1 MLDSLLAA
9 EQDLRQI
16 AEQKVRDLHGALRLA
31 AYTFAGEAFEEVIQ
45 ADQTAVEHWSA
56 EEWIAFLQEAAPVG
70 HGWNDAK
77 VLGQRLTEVRAERDM
92 LLAERA
98 QMRER
103 VALLEE
109 RVKEMGRPEPGPE
122 IPSPARAPEPAPPP
136 ESSSELHPA
145 SKDGG
150 YRFRWPKV
158 PTRPPARYARE
169 LSGHSWP
176 RKGMALALIASG
188 ISLRRE
194 AQVRM
199 AQRFGTTVKAGSMR
213 RYFERLE
220 ESGLL
225 EGEIVRVH
233 LARTK
238 LLWLSRRGQ
247 SVCEA
252 CGMDLRETDYQR
264 VLRLHGGGSQ
274 RQHAAEVAT
283 FAFQARRRGLGVEV
297 VPQVEGRAAP
307 DAAVAEGDGTRV
319 YVEVESR
326 GGHETAPK
334 WRNQVDLQGFVALC
348 TVTRKQQER
357 IVADI
362 KGLGLPGRAACLEV
376 LMQDKEA
383 SGELWTEEWQ

>member
-1 MLDSLLAA
+1 MIDSLLAA

-16 AEQKVRDLHGALRLA
+16 AEQKARDLHGALRLA

-77 VLGQRLTEVRAERDM
+77 VLGHRLTEVTAERDM
-92 LLAERA
+92 LLTERA
-98 QMRER
+98 RMRER
-103 VALLEE
+103 LTLLEE
-109 RVKEMGRPEPGPE
+109 RARTMACQEPCPPRP
-122 IPSPARAPEPAPPP
+122 IPVPPSESVYESP
-136 ESSSELHPA
+136 SA
-145 SKDGG
+145 SPSNT

-158 PTRPPARYARE
+158 PARPPARYARE
-169 LSGHSWP
+169 LSGNSWP

-220 ESGLL
+220 QKGLL
-225 EGEIVRVH
+225 EGEIVRIH

-238 LLWLSRRGQ
+238 FLWLSRKGQ

-264 VLRLHGGGSQ
+264 VLRLHGGESQ

-283 FAFQARRRGLGVEV
+283 FAFQARRREVGVEV
-297 VPQVEGRAAP
+297 VPRVEGPAAP
-307 DAAVAEGDGTRV
+307 DAVIVVDGTRV
-319 YVEVESR
+319 YVEVEKR
-326 GGHETAPK
+326 KGREGAAK
-334 WRNQVDLQGFVALC
+334 WHNQVDLQGFVALC
-348 TVTRKQQER
+348 TVTEKQQER

-362 KGLGLPGRAACLEV
+362 KGLGLPGRATCLEV
-376 LMQDKEA
+376 LMQDKEPT
-383 SGELWTEEWQ
+383 GELWTEEWA